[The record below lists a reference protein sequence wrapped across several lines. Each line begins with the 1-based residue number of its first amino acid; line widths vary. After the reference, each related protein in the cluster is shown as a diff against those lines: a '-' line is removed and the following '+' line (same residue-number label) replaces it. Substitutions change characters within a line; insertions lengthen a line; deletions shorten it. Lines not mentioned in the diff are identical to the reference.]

1 MTVPIMIRMMIVTW
15 FKVMALVV
23 LEEARLVIRRM
34 VVRVGKS
41 CDILYKLYFCLL
53 IVSSALWFA

>member
-1 MTVPIMIRMMIVTW
+1 MTVAIMIRVMIVTW
-15 FKVMALVV
+15 FKIMALIV

-41 CDILYKLYFCLL
+41 WNILYKLYFCLL
-53 IVSSALWFA
+53 IVSGALWFA